1 MLSLNSACTAL
12 LVRVLRSGWSV
23 GWVWLSCSMPVAWA
37 TDYTFPGQM
46 PPGCFGSAGS
56 YTCGSLSL
64 GYFDSV
70 RVTAPLPARI
80 TVNGS
85 LSTNTVQI
93 NPSRP
98 ASDLTMVINGAADIG
113 WASTV
118 NAALTAESIRDAS
131 GAVTFGGPL
140 TATKGDINLAYA
152 TTVAGS
158 LSGNGRI
165 NLDGFNTINGDISSA
180 GRLYVGFLSTIT
192 GKVSA
197 AELVDNGA
205 VTYAQTIATSLGG
218 VQLGFL
224 SSARGDISAS
234 KGGIRADGLN
244 TLPGC
249 LWSRDASTITLNWA
263 ASAGGI
269 CCGSDNCS
277 RGCLDNNTGWSSPP
291 TCTPRQSLAL
301 DHIEVRHANGSGLT
315 CTPATLTVVA
325 CQDAACS
332 TLYTGGVQG
341 SLSASGAGMSVVW
354 PGGNGFSIPQG
365 SGSTT
370 VDMQVT
376 TPGNVSLSAS
386 LGSVT
391 SASSATCNFG
401 SPACTFSAQDSGLLL
416 TVPHHAASTTQT
428 LSVAAVKKASSS
440 SACVPAFASAS
451 KTVRF
456 ACGYSDPATG
466 TRAVSL
472 GGVWLNGSGLPT
484 GACDGSTQALT
495 LVFDAQGVARAPL
508 LYADAGKV
516 TLSASH
522 TGSGSS
528 AGLSMTGSTSFIA
541 APATFRPQLVTQPPL
556 KAGAAFTMAVS
567 AMDAL
572 GQITPNFGRESAP
585 EGVRLAFSR
594 ASPTGK
600 GAVDGSFSGSGVAP
614 RAAWSA
620 FSNGV
625 TSVADLIWSEVGSG
639 DVSATLASGNYLGSG
654 LNVSGS
660 TGTVGAVGPFV
671 PDHFDVA
678 LKPACGSFSYSGQPF
693 TVEVTARNA
702 MGATTLNHDGSG
714 AVSPATARALTLSDV
729 AAGAG
734 GSFTGASLGANLF
747 TAGVARSANVS
758 YTFTN
763 KVTPPTLL
771 VMRATD
777 SQGVSSRTGGIEPAM
792 PLRSGRLRI
801 YNAFGTEKATL
812 AVPVQVQYWSGRVW
826 AINDADS
833 CTVIPANAIARG
845 NHTDARGQSTTAWN
859 TAPEQDGSGRAATVS
874 AGNATLRF
882 GAPAPMSTGS
892 VDVAINLGQS
902 GTDASCLSSPRPT
915 TTGAGL
921 PWLRGQAG
929 STNACAGSTD
939 HTRDPSARLTFG
951 IYSPESKRVMHMRDL
966 H

>member
-1 MLSLNSACTAL
+1 MGSANKISVMRLWRNGWAL
-12 LVRVLRSGWSV
+12 A
-23 GWVWLSCSMPVAWA
+23 WVWLSCCMPVAWA

-46 PPGCFGSAGS
+46 PPGCSGSAGV

-70 RVTAPLPARI
+70 RVAAPLPARI

-98 ASDLTMVINGAADIG
+98 ASDLTLVVNGAVDIG

-118 NAALTAESIRDAS
+118 NATLIAESIRDAS
-131 GAVTFGGPL
+131 GAVTFGGAL
-140 TATKGDINLAYA
+140 TSTKGDIALAYA
-152 TTVAGS
+152 STVAGS
-158 LSGNGRI
+158 LSSSGRVS
-165 NLDGFNTINGDISSA
+165 LGGFNTVNGDISSA
-180 GRLYVGFLSTIT
+180 GRLYAGYLSTIT

-197 AELVDNGA
+197 ADLIDNGA
-205 VTYAQTIATSLGG
+205 VTYGQTIATSQGG

-224 SSARGDISAS
+224 SSARGDISAA
-234 KGGIRADGLN
+234 KGGIRAEGLN

-249 LWSRDASTITLNWA
+249 LWSKDASAITLNWA
-263 ASAGGI
+263 ATAGSI
-269 CCGSDNCS
+269 CCGSSNCS
-277 RGCLDNNTGWSSPP
+277 RGCLDNNSGWWSPA
-291 TCTPRQSLAL
+291 TCSPRKSVTL
-301 DHIEVRHANGSGLT
+301 DHIEVRHASGSSLT
-315 CTPATLTVVA
+315 CAPATLTVVA

-332 TLYTGGVQG
+332 ALYTGGVQG
-341 SLSASGAGMSVVW
+341 SLSAIGAGMSVAW

-376 TPGNVSLSAS
+376 TPGNVSVSAS
-386 LGSVT
+386 LGSGV
-391 SASSATCNFG
+391 SAAAAACNFG
-401 SPACTFSAQDSGLLL
+401 SPACTFSAQDSGFLL
-416 TVPHHAASTTQT
+416 TVPHHAASTAQS
-428 LSVAAVKKASSS
+428 LNVAAVKKAGSAN
-440 SACVPAFASAS
+440 ACVPAFASVS

-456 ACGYSDPATG
+456 ACGHSDPASG

-472 GGVWLNGSGLPT
+472 GGVGLNASGLPT
-484 GACDGSTQALT
+484 AACDGSTQALT
-495 LVFDAQGVARAPL
+495 LVFDAQGVARVPL

-516 TLSASH
+516 ALSATH

-541 APATFRPQLVTQPPL
+541 APAAFRPQLVTLPPL
-556 KAGAAFTMAVS
+556 KAGAAFTMTVS
-567 AMDAL
+567 AVDAL
-572 GQITPNFGRESAP
+572 GQVTPNFGRESAP

-625 TSVADLIWSEVGSG
+625 ASVADLAWSEVGSG
-639 DVSATLASGNYLGSG
+639 DVSATLASGSYLGSG
-654 LNVSGS
+654 LSVSGS
-660 TGTVGAVGPFV
+660 TGAVGAVGPFV

-678 LKPACGSFSYSGQPF
+678 LTPACGSFSYSGQPF
-693 TVEVTARNA
+693 AVEVTARNA
-702 MGATTLNHDGSG
+702 TGGITLNHDGSG

-729 AAGAG
+729 AAATG

-747 TAGVARSANVS
+747 TAGVARSADVS
-758 YTFTN
+758 YTFAN
-763 KVTPPTLL
+763 KVTPPAS
-771 VMRATD
+771 VVVRATD

-801 YNAFGTEKATL
+801 YNAFGTEKAAL

-833 CTVIPANAIARG
+833 CTVIPASAIARG
-845 NHTDARGQSTTAWN
+845 SRTDSRGQATTAWN
-859 TAPEQDGSGRAATVS
+859 TAPEQDGAGRAAAVS
-874 AGNATLRF
+874 AGNASLRF
-882 GAPAPMSTGS
+882 APPTPWSTGS
-892 VDVAINLGQS
+892 VDVAINLGAG
-902 GTDASCLSSPRPT
+902 GTDASCLSLPRPVS
-915 TTGAGL
+915 TGAGL

-929 STNACAGSTD
+929 STNACAGSTE

-951 IYSPESKRVMHMRDL
+951 IYAPESRRVMHLRDVN
-966 H
+966 